1 VQYQEPKKT
10 LFQTGMFP
18 KFIFGFG
25 KGNNY
30 LVLQVGKNLHHIKDE
45 MIRWRTILEIPYR
58 EYLYSK

>member
-1 VQYQEPKKT
+1 
-10 LFQTGMFP
+10 MFP